1 MSGGIGACVS
11 GGLGTGCTPLGP
23 VSGVGATCTLFGPV
37 FDGGWELL
45 VHFWTYVQ
53 GGWELLMHSRCL
65 PFERGWGLHL
75 WVVGSCL
82 YTLGAWVSEGSLG
95 CLYTFVACVWGGG
108 VCLCLG
114 ELRGACTL

>member
-1 MSGGIGACVS
+1 M
-11 GGLGTGCTPLGP
+11 GLRLGE
-23 VSGVGATCTLFGPV
+23 
-37 FDGGWELL
+37 GWELF
-45 VHFWTYVQ
+45 VH
-53 GGWELLMHSRCL
+53 L
-65 PFERGWGLHL
+65 WGLHL

-95 CLYTFVACVWGGG
+95 CLYTFVACVWGGEG